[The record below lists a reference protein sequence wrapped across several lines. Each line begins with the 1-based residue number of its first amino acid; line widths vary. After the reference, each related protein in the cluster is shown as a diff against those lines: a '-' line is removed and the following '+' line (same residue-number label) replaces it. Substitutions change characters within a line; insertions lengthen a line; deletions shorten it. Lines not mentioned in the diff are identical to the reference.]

1 MSGIKY
7 FNAGGQPLRLD
18 DLAQILK
25 ISLDTRGITTALMDK
40 QSKTDPFG
48 NAQSYWL
55 VKPTYTVDGTPGNY
69 TYTFT
74 NGSVITTKFN
84 KSALCNMDMG
94 NTGAEEL
101 YPLIHTEIYDIP
113 HYILTGITTSAV
125 TYWYP
130 YLSQELETVTM
141 YNLTNKA
148 TYNNKTLFFLPESH
162 GYEVFNQTIQV
173 LDWDYNLIN
182 KTYTLDTAYFVNGY
196 NLIKPFEELIYNNV
210 TDLIKNEHYTKD
222 QVDNRMSDLGYLTF
236 DLGTWNMS
244 GTSQKTIQ
252 TQTLFNISAYDIRT
266 VQVLIK
272 ADPDSPA
279 ASNYYPLEYTDFA
292 ASDTES
298 AGSWL
303 LGGTN
308 SLILIRHQDGFFQ
321 RNGSYFDDSSIN
333 RGFITIGYIIR

>member
-1 MSGIKY
+1 MAGIKY
-7 FNAGGQPLRLD
+7 FNAGGQPLRLE
-18 DLAQILK
+18 DLAHVLK
-25 ISLDTRGITTALMDK
+25 ISLDTRGITTALMNK
-40 QSKTDPFG
+40 QTKTDPYG

-74 NGSVITTKFN
+74 NGSVITAKYN

-162 GYEVFNQTIQV
+162 GFQVFNQTIQV

-182 KTYTLDTAYFVNGY
+182 KTYTLDTAYYVNGY

-210 TDLIKNEHYTKD
+210 TDLIKNEHYTKTEID
-222 QVDNRMSDLGYLTF
+222 TNTATLKYKTF
-236 DLGTWNMS
+236 NIGDWNIS
-244 GTSQKTIQ
+244 GSTQKTIQ
-252 TQTLFNISAYDIRT
+252 TNTLYGINAYNIRMINI
-266 VQVLIK
+266 QII
-272 ADPDSPA
+272 PDVGSPM
-279 ASNYYPLEYTDFA
+279 ASNIYPINYTDYA
-292 ASDTES
+292 SSDTET

-308 SLILIRHQDGFFQ
+308 SLILIIHQDGYFQ
-321 RNGSYFDDSSIN
+321 RNAQYFANTSFN
-333 RGFITIGYIIR
+333 RGYITIGYLS